1 VAGEDVDPAAARA
14 SDARAKSGATSGA
27 TPGPKSGPTSGPSG
41 ELTVHGLIDRL
52 TDRFS
57 AGEHKLTAM
66 RAREEYFERAG
77 KVFDDDAE
85 LFDGRMA
92 SFLEWYVLE
101 RPFADGAPPV
111 IRALADARG
120 WSEGERR
127 GLAQL
132 ASSHHSLFELYGVAD
147 HVLDVEDVVGGA
159 RFQVVERR
167 KTLGFSP
174 GDLFEARVVWDG
186 ATPVF
191 GRTFLFHPPDA
202 REVVLDWVEGA
213 VERGVTREEILF
225 TLSRHHIRW
234 HRLGHTG
241 AAKIYRGDG

>member
-1 VAGEDVDPAAARA
+1 VIVTGEVDGSADPAAA
-14 SDARAKSGATSGA
+14 S
-27 TPGPKSGPTSGPSG
+27 P
-41 ELTVHGLIDRL
+41 VHGLIDRL
-52 TDRFS
+52 VDRWS

-66 RAREEYFERAG
+66 RAREDFFERAG

-101 RPFADGAPPV
+101 RPYVGGPAPV
-111 IRALADARG
+111 VQALADAAA
-120 WSEGERR
+120 WSPPERR
-127 GLAQL
+127 ALAHL
-132 ASSHHSLFELYGVAD
+132 ATSHHGLYELYSRAE
-147 HVLDVEDVVGGA
+147 HVLDVEDLVSGA

-167 KTLGFSP
+167 KVLGFSP

-186 ATPVF
+186 RAPVF

-202 REVVLDWVEGA
+202 RQVVLDWVEGA
-213 VERGVTREEILF
+213 VERGVARDEILF
-225 TLSRHHIRW
+225 HLSRHHIRW
-234 HRLGHTG
+234 HRQGHTG

>member
-1 VAGEDVDPAAARA
+1 MGVKGAGGAEP
-14 SDARAKSGATSGA
+14 SGRTSGVD
-27 TPGPKSGPTSGPSG
+27 
-41 ELTVHGLIDRL
+41 LTIHGLIDRL
-52 TDRFS
+52 SERYS

-101 RPFADGAPPV
+101 RPSPDLGGLTPVLHALGAAGAGFTP
-111 IRALADARG
+111 R
-120 WSEGERR
+120 ERR

-132 ASSHHSLFELYGVAD
+132 ASSHHSLFELYGVANR
-147 HVLDVEDVVGGA
+147 VLDVEDVVGGA
-159 RFQVVERR
+159 RFEVVERR

-174 GDLFEARVVWDG
+174 GDLFEARIVWDG
-186 ATPVF
+186 DAPVF

-213 VERGVTREEILF
+213 VEKGVPREEILF
-225 TLSRHHIRW
+225 HLSRNHIRW

>member
-1 VAGEDVDPAAARA
+1 VTARDGETGVDVAAGGSAER
-14 SDARAKSGATSGA
+14 SI
-27 TPGPKSGPTSGPSG
+27 
-41 ELTVHGLIDRL
+41 HGLIDRL
-52 TDRFS
+52 VERYS

-92 SFLEWYVLE
+92 SLLEWYVLE
-101 RPFADGAPPV
+101 RPSSALGGAPPV
-111 IRALADARG
+111 VNALGDARAF
-120 WSEGERR
+120 SPVERR
-127 GLAQL
+127 GLAHL
-132 ASSHHSLFELYGVAD
+132 AASHHSLFELYAVTG
-147 HVLDVEDVVGGA
+147 HVVEIEDLIGGA

-167 KTLGFSP
+167 KTIGFSP
-174 GDLFEARVVWDG
+174 GDLFEGRVAWDG
-186 ATPVF
+186 QSPVF

-213 VERGVTREEILF
+213 IERGVTREEILF
-225 TLSRHHIRW
+225 QLSRNHIRW

>member
-1 VAGEDVDPAAARA
+1 VGTRKAGEV
-14 SDARAKSGATSGA
+14 STSGA
-27 TPGPKSGPTSGPSG
+27 AGKRAGAVSSA
-41 ELTVHGLIDRL
+41 ELTIHGLIDRL
-52 TDRFS
+52 SERYS
-57 AGEHKLTAM
+57 AGEHKLSAM

-101 RPFADGAPPV
+101 RPSATLGGALPV
-111 IRALADARG
+111 VHALGDARAG
-120 WSEGERR
+120 WSAGERR
-127 GLAQL
+127 SLAHL
-132 ASSHHSLFELYGVAD
+132 ASSHRGLFQLYSVANR
-147 HVLDVEDVVGGA
+147 VLDVEDLVGGA
-159 RFQVVERR
+159 RFNVVERR
-167 KTLGFSP
+167 KTIGFSP

-186 ATPVF
+186 DAPVF

-202 REVVLDWVEGA
+202 REVILDWVEKA
-213 VERGVTREEILF
+213 VERGVARDEILF
-225 TLSRHHIRW
+225 HLSRNHIRW

>member
-1 VAGEDVDPAAARA
+1 MARQQ
-14 SDARAKSGATSGA
+14 SDAAGAGRAAGSTSGA
-27 TPGPKSGPTSGPSG
+27 

-52 TDRFS
+52 SERFS
-57 AGEHKLTAM
+57 AGEHKLQAM

-101 RPFADGAPPV
+101 RPFAGGPPPV
-111 IRALADARG
+111 VQVLADPPAG
-120 WSEGERR
+120 WSPGERR
-127 GLAQL
+127 GLAHL
-132 ASSHHSLFELYGVAD
+132 ATSHHGLFELYSVAD
-147 HVLDVEDVVGGA
+147 RVLDVEDLIGGA
-159 RFQVVERR
+159 RFQVTERR
-167 KTLGFSP
+167 KTIGFSP

-186 ATPVF
+186 QAPVF

-202 REVVLDWVEGA
+202 REVVLDWVERA
-213 VERGVTREEILF
+213 VERGVARDEILF
-225 TLSRHHIRW
+225 HLSRSHIRW

-241 AAKIYRGDG
+241 AAKLYRGDG

>member
-1 VAGEDVDPAAARA
+1 VSGKEADAAGGGA
-14 SDARAKSGATSGA
+14 SGASVSA
-27 TPGPKSGPTSGPSG
+27 V
-41 ELTVHGLIDRL
+41 ELTIHGLIDRL
-52 TDRFS
+52 VERFS
-57 AGEHKLTAM
+57 AGEHKLAAM

-101 RPFADGAPPV
+101 RPSSTPDGVPPV
-111 IRALADARG
+111 VQALADARG
-120 WSEGERR
+120 GWSPVERR

-132 ASSHHSLFELYGVAD
+132 ASSHRSLFELYAIANG
-147 HVLDVEDVVGGA
+147 VLDVEDVVGGA
-159 RFQVVERR
+159 RFQVLERR
-167 KTLGFSP
+167 KTTGFSP

-186 ATPVF
+186 ETPVF

-202 REVVLDWVEGA
+202 RVVVLDWVEGA
-213 VERGVTREEILF
+213 VERGVARAEILF
-225 TLSRHHIRW
+225 QLSRHHIRW

>member
-1 VAGEDVDPAAARA
+1 VGERNTDAPRSTGDGASRA
-14 SDARAKSGATSGA
+14 SASGV
-27 TPGPKSGPTSGPSG
+27 
-41 ELTVHGLIDRL
+41 ELTIHGLIDRL
-52 TDRFS
+52 AERWS

-101 RPFADGAPPV
+101 RPLASGAPPV
-111 IRALADARG
+111 VSALADARAF
-120 WSEGERR
+120 SPVERR
-127 GLAQL
+127 GLAHL
-132 ASSHHSLFELYGVAD
+132 AASHHSLFELYAVTG
-147 HVLDVEDVVGGA
+147 HVVEIEDLIGGA

-167 KTLGFSP
+167 KTIGFSP
-174 GDLFEARVVWDG
+174 GDLFEGRVAWDG
-186 ATPVF
+186 QSPVF

-213 VERGVTREEILF
+213 VERGVARDEILF
-225 TLSRHHIRW
+225 HLSRHHVRW

>member
-1 VAGEDVDPAAARA
+1 VADEDGHEDGHAGA
-14 SDARAKSGATSGA
+14 SDERLAADGDPDA
-27 TPGPKSGPTSGPSG
+27 PSAADLG
-41 ELTVHGLIDRL
+41 IHGLIDRL
-52 TDRFS
+52 VERFS

-101 RPFADGAPPV
+101 RPLDDGAPPV
-111 IRALADARG
+111 VHALRDARLF
-120 WSEGERR
+120 SAVERR

-132 ASSHHSLFELYGVAD
+132 AASHHSLFELYAVTG
-147 HVLDVEDVVGGA
+147 HVIEIEDLIGGA

-167 KTLGFSP
+167 KTIGFSP
-174 GDLFEARVVWDG
+174 GDLFEGRVAWDG
-186 ATPVF
+186 QSPVF

-213 VERGVTREEILF
+213 VERGVARAEILF
-225 TLSRHHIRW
+225 QLSRHHIRW

>member
-1 VAGEDVDPAAARA
+1 VSQRKTDAPDSAGDGASRA
-14 SDARAKSGATSGA
+14 SAAVEVTAD
-27 TPGPKSGPTSGPSG
+27 
-41 ELTVHGLIDRL
+41 LTIHGLIDRL
-52 TDRFS
+52 AERWS
-57 AGEHKLTAM
+57 ADEHKLTAM

-101 RPFADGAPPV
+101 RPCADGSPPV
-111 IRALADARG
+111 VRALSDARG
-120 WSEGERR
+120 AWSPVERC

-132 ASSHHSLFELYGVAD
+132 ASSHHSLFELYSVTNR
-147 HVLDVEDVVGGA
+147 VLDLEDVVGGA

-167 KTLGFSP
+167 KTIGFSP
-174 GDLFEARVVWDG
+174 GDLFEARVIWDG
-186 ATPVF
+186 EAPVF

-213 VERGVTREEILF
+213 IERAVTREDILF
-225 TLSRHHIRW
+225 HLSRQHIRW

>member
-1 VAGEDVDPAAARA
+1 MAESKAEGGAVERPTGGAAA
-14 SDARAKSGATSGA
+14 GAPGA
-27 TPGPKSGPTSGPSG
+27 PAGD
-41 ELTVHGLIDRL
+41 LTIHGLIDRL
-52 TDRFS
+52 AERYS
-57 AGEHKLTAM
+57 AGAHKLTAM

-101 RPFADGAPPV
+101 RPSATLGGVLPV
-111 IRALADARG
+111 VHALGDARG
-120 WSEGERR
+120 GWSARERR

-132 ASSHHSLFELYGVAD
+132 ASSHHSLFELYGVANRI
-147 HVLDVEDVVGGA
+147 LDVEDVVGGA
-159 RFQVVERR
+159 RFQVIERR

-186 ATPVF
+186 DAPVF

-213 VERGVTREEILF
+213 VERGVARDEILF
-225 TLSRHHIRW
+225 HLSRNHIRW

-241 AAKIYRGDG
+241 AAKIYRDG

>member
-1 VAGEDVDPAAARA
+1 MAAGEADPGSRSAA
-14 SDARAKSGATSGA
+14 D
-27 TPGPKSGPTSGPSG
+27 
-41 ELTVHGLIDRL
+41 LTIHGLIDRL
-52 TDRFS
+52 VERWS
-57 AGEHKLTAM
+57 SGEHKLVAM

-101 RPFADGAPPV
+101 RPFDEGPPPV
-111 IRALADARG
+111 RRSLEDRAWTDV
-120 WSEGERR
+120 ERR
-127 GLAQL
+127 NLAAL

-147 HVLDVEDVVGGA
+147 HVLEIEDVIAGA
-159 RFQVVERR
+159 RFQVHERR
-167 KTLGFSP
+167 KTMGFSP

-186 ATPVF
+186 ETPVF

-213 VERGVTREEILF
+213 IERGVARDEILF
-225 TLSRHHIRW
+225 HLSRHHIRW
-234 HRLGHTG
+234 HRQGHLG
-241 AAKIYRGDG
+241 AAKIYKGDG